1 MQPQD
6 LDGTYRITTVS
17 DYNGP
22 IEKKS
27 DGITE
32 VKDGKTH
39 RIDDAGCVWTSQL
52 NPLNEH
58 EVEFISKADPTNAKA
73 DFCLTTANGQLTRDP
88 VIYKTILKMDRKG
101 DKIRLSGQI
110 ENGAMTTIITMMKIT

>member
-1 MQPQD
+1 MEPHD
-6 LDGTYRITTVS
+6 LDGTYRVTTVS
-17 DYNGP
+17 NYDGP

-27 DGITE
+27 DGTTE
-32 VKDGKTH
+32 IKDGRTH

-52 NPLNEH
+52 VPLNDH
-58 EVEFISKADPTNAKA
+58 EVEFISTADPTNANP

-88 VIYKTILKMDRKG
+88 VTYKTVLKMDRKG

-110 ENGAMTTIITMMKIT
+110 EHGATTIIITMMKIT